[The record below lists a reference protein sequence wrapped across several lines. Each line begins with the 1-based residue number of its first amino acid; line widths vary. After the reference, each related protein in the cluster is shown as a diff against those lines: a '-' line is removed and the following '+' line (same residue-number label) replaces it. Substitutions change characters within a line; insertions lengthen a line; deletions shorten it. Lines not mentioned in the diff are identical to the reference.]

1 MLCPIDQTELRLA
14 ERRGESGGVGWGLD
28 AVPVEGPEPTEKALL
43 HAALEAVD
51 QQVVAPLARE
61 SQVSAEGVPVEGGHL
76 RMAGDVRSTSRAA
89 HSNGLCFRRVDP
101 E

>member
-1 MLCPIDQTELRLA
+1 MSAAPEARSQKQTQ
-14 ERRGESGGVGWGLD
+14 RGGEGNGLGRWLGPL
-28 AVPVEGPEPTEKALL
+28 PVEGLQATQKILAD
-43 HAALEAVD
+43 AALEAVD